1 MATTSQHNSTEERA
15 LHLLGQGIPPET
27 VASACGVSASRI
39 SQLLSTPEFLA
50 QVSELRFANLEKHNI
65 IDSKYDDMESKLME
79 KLNDSLPLMGMEPM
93 KILKAV
99 QVING
104 AKRRGVSAPEQITQQ
119 QTVVQLIMPNVIMQ
133 KFSTNI
139 NNQVIQAGEQNL
151 QTIQSHMLAGMYQ
164 NKSELNTI
172 AATPPAEPQ
181 LPEPSEAAKAAYMLM
196 AKPTQKATYDSQALD
211 ASLSELGLEI

>member
-1 MATTSQHNSTEERA
+1 MSTTSKYNSTEERA
-15 LHLLGQGIPPET
+15 LHLLGQGIAPET

-65 IDSKYDDMESKLME
+65 IDNKYDDMENLLIE
-79 KLNDSLPLMGMEPM
+79 KLKDCIPLMGMDPM
-93 KILKAV
+93 KLLKAV
-99 QVING
+99 QVINN
-104 AKRRGVSAPEQITQQ
+104 AKRRGVSAPDQITQQ
-119 QTVVQLIMPNVIMQ
+119 QTVVQLVMPNIIMQ

-164 NKSELNTI
+164 KATELNTI
-172 AATPPAEPQ
+172 PQDLNTPQVQKNLPQ
-181 LPEPSEAAKAAYMLM
+181 PPKV
-196 AKPTQKATYDSQALD
+196 TYDSQALD
-211 ASLSELGLEI
+211 ASLSVLGLEI

>member
-1 MATTSQHNSTEERA
+1 MSTTSKYNSTEERA
-15 LHLLGQGIPPET
+15 LHLLGQGIAPET

-65 IDSKYDDMESKLME
+65 IDNKYDDMENLLIE
-79 KLNDSLPLMGMEPM
+79 KLKDCIPLMGMDPM
-93 KILKAV
+93 KLLKAV
-99 QVING
+99 QVINN
-104 AKRRGVSAPEQITQQ
+104 AKRRGVSAPDQITQQ
-119 QTVVQLIMPNVIMQ
+119 QTVVQLVMPNIIMQ

-164 NKSELNTI
+164 KATELNTI
-172 AATPPAEPQ
+172 PQDLNTPQVQQNLPQ
-181 LPEPSEAAKAAYMLM
+181 PPKV
-196 AKPTQKATYDSQALD
+196 TYDSQALD
-211 ASLSELGLEI
+211 ASLSVLGLEI